1 MNLFL
6 VTCGDRGFD
15 DEVYGVFTMWAKA
28 YDYALTVP
36 CATKIEVYEADN
48 PAAGSGYYW
57 VTIKGEW
64 RNGTYTYYDSLT
76 PNPKYNRNTIASITH
91 KEL

>member
-15 DEVYGVFTMWAKA
+15 DEVYGVFTTWAKA
-28 YDYALTVP
+28 YDYALSVP
-36 CATKIEVYEADN
+36 IKTMIEVYEADN
-48 PAAGSGYYW
+48 PEAGSGYYW
-57 VTIKGEW
+57 ITVKDESK
-64 RNGTYTYYDSLT
+64 RGTLDYYESMV
-76 PNPKYNRNTIASITH
+76 PNPKYNRNTVASITH